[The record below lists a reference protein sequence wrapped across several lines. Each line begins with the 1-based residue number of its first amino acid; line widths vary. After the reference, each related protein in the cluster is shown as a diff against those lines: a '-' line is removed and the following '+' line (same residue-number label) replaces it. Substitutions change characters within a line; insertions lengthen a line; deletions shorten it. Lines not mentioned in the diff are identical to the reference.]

1 MPRPRAACGT
11 ISAYRRHLRE
21 GTPVDDACR
30 EAKRAHNRAR
40 STSAAARIER
50 AAAEEAEKTA
60 AAAAAAAPAPPAEL
74 PTTEEGHVSRL
85 EVLKEML
92 QTSRDTF
99 AALKG
104 REPSRLYLLLRE
116 QREIVREI
124 SEIQGNGQVKGVTL
138 ADQLAAAREARAQ
151 RAAGA

>member
-11 ISAYRRHLRE
+11 LAAYRRHLRE
-21 GTPVDDACR
+21 GTAVDPACR

-40 STSAAARIER
+40 STSAAARVER
-50 AAAEEAEKTA
+50 AAASAGVMVEKRSG
-60 AAAAAAAPAPPAEL
+60 AAPVGAVPP
-74 PTTEEGHVSRL
+74 PPVTEEGHISRL

-92 QTSRDTF
+92 QTSRDTV

-104 REPSRLYLLLRE
+104 SDPTRLYLLLPE

-124 SEIQGNGQVKGVTL
+124 SEIQGNGQAKGVTL

>member
-1 MPRPRAACGT
+1 
-11 ISAYRRHLRE
+11 
-21 GTPVDDACR
+21 
-30 EAKRAHNRAR
+30 
-40 STSAAARIER
+40 
-50 AAAEEAEKTA
+50 
-60 AAAAAAAPAPPAEL
+60 
-74 PTTEEGHVSRL
+74 
-85 EVLKEML
+85 VLKEML
-92 QTSRDTF
+92 QTSRDTI

>member
-1 MPRPRAACGT
+1 M
-11 ISAYRRHLRE
+11 
-21 GTPVDDACR
+21 
-30 EAKRAHNRAR
+30 
-40 STSAAARIER
+40 
-50 AAAEEAEKTA
+50 
-60 AAAAAAAPAPPAEL
+60 
-74 PTTEEGHVSRL
+74 SRL

-92 QTSRDTF
+92 QTSRDTI
-99 AALKG
+99 AALQG

>member
-1 MPRPRAACGT
+1 M
-11 ISAYRRHLRE
+11 
-21 GTPVDDACR
+21 
-30 EAKRAHNRAR
+30 
-40 STSAAARIER
+40 
-50 AAAEEAEKTA
+50 
-60 AAAAAAAPAPPAEL
+60 
-74 PTTEEGHVSRL
+74 SRL

-92 QTSRDTF
+92 QTSRDTI